1 MGNVKN
7 KRIELGFNLPVKI
20 VKKQKWYVASCP
32 ILDVFSQGSTAAR
45 AKKNL
50 GEALTAFLLSCLER
64 STLDTVLKECG
75 FQPILKSAK
84 KESFLSQ
91 EDYINIPIPFLV
103 KPRNQEN
110 CHA

>member
-32 ILDVFSQGSTAAR
+32 ILDVFSQGPTEEQ

-50 GEALTAFLLSCLER
+50 GEALTAFLTSCLQR
-64 STLDTVLKECG
+64 STLDAVLKECG
-75 FQPILKSAK
+75 FKPQLKPAK
-84 KESFLSQ
+84 KEEIISQ

-103 KPRNQEN
+103 KSRNSEN

>member
-1 MGNVKN
+1 MGNMKN
-7 KRIELGFNLPVKI
+7 KRVELGFNLPVKI

-32 ILDVFSQGSTAAR
+32 ILDVFSQGPTEDQ

-50 GEALTAFLLSCLER
+50 REALTAFLLSCLER

-75 FQPILKSAK
+75 FQPIIKPAK
-84 KESFLSQ
+84 KESFISQ
-91 EDYINIPIPFLV
+91 GDYINIPIPFLV
-103 KPRNQEN
+103 KSRNPEN